1 MQVLI
6 MSRAALMELA
16 KDPFPPGTAVISITN
31 SDAADVELCHIPE
44 QILRLKF
51 DEVSDEI
58 YEDFLGR
65 KPTVREMHQ
74 LSARF
79 HMLSDHQAQQLADF
93 ILSRNNQGILI
104 CQCEHGQSRSAGIAA
119 AAVEY
124 YLHRGVHIF
133 ADPRYCPNKYV
144 FRKLLRNLRTKGGQR
159 CP

>member
-1 MQVLI
+1 MQIEIMGREVL
-6 MSRAALMELA
+6 MALAE
-16 KDPFPPGTAVISITN
+16 KPFPPRTAVIRITN
-31 SDAADVELCHIPE
+31 SDAADVKLHHLPV

-51 DEVSDEI
+51 DDVSDEI

-65 KPTVREMHQ
+65 KPSVREMHQ